1 MAFLDKAKIRVVSGH
16 GGNGM
21 VAWRRE
27 KYVDKGGPAGGD
39 GGKGG
44 DVFLIADEN
53 LSTLMDF
60 KYKSVFK
67 AEAGVN
73 GRIKNQ
79 HGACGKDLY
88 IKVPL
93 GTVVRDAKTSKIIG
107 DLTNAGDTILVA
119 KGGRGGRGNA
129 RFATAQKRAPQ
140 FCEPGEPSIERWL
153 ELELKLIADVGL
165 LGMPNAG
172 KSTLISVI
180 SSAKPKIADYP
191 FTTLVPNLGV
201 VSKPDGDGFVVADI
215 PGLIEGASN
224 GVGLGHE
231 FLRHVERCRFLLHI
245 VDLTL
250 ENPLENYNK
259 INEELK
265 KHSQN
270 LASLYQI
277 VALNKIDAVSQ
288 EDREKYLEIFKKVA
302 KDVFLISAA
311 SQENVEELKTF
322 MSVKVDEIPKP
333 EIKIEVEEDTG
344 AYDNDDSYFEI
355 TKLNKN
361 TFVVT
366 GGKIKRLASVT
377 DARNLEQ
384 VWRLQNIFKDMG
396 VFEALEKQGVKD
408 GDTIIVEHLE
418 FTHYE
423 EKLWEGANADK
434 KD

>member
-1 MAFLDKAKIRVVSGH
+1 
-16 GGNGM
+16 M

-44 DVFLIADEN
+44 DVYLIADEN

-93 GTVVRDAKTSKIIG
+93 GTVVRDSKTSKIIG

-250 ENPLENYNK
+250 EKPLENYNK

-361 TFVVT
+361 TFVVS